1 MQDIFNVQDNFVMQD
16 IPLEQA
22 IESLLAEIKLVNEY
36 ETLPL
41 QKANGRI
48 LAEDIWAP
56 FSQPPFDRSPLDG
69 YAFKAED
76 SLGVDRNQP
85 VKLKVI
91 GEVCA
96 GDYFDGEVKSKEAVR
111 IMTGAP
117 IPKGCNTVIRQE
129 DTDYGEEEVAI
140 YKNLKAYDNYCFA
153 GEDIKE
159 GQKVLSKGEKL
170 SAIKLGVL
178 ASLGYYEVSVYRQP
192 KVALICTGDELIL
205 PGEPLEMGKIY
216 NSNGIMLEQRGEEL
230 GISICYL
237 KACGD
242 TAEEIAKVIKEHIEQ
257 VDLWI
262 TTGGVSVGKKD
273 IMHEVIKNLG
283 AKRLFWRVQIQ
294 PGTPVLA
301 FNYRGLLVVGLSGN
315 PFAALTNFELLVRP
329 ILAKMTGDDT
339 LLTQKVEATLCDA
352 FHKKSKKRRFI
363 RAKYENG
370 KVYLPHHNHSSGSL
384 YTMSLCNA
392 LIEIPAGTPS
402 LEVGEKVQVILL

>member
-1 MQDIFNVQDNFVMQD
+1 MQDIFKMQD

-22 IESLLAEIKLVNEY
+22 IETLLQEITFVNEY

-41 QKANGRI
+41 EKANRRI
-48 LAEDIWAP
+48 LAEDIWAS

-69 YAFKAED
+69 YALKAED
-76 SLGVDRNQP
+76 SEGAEREQP

-96 GDYFDGEVKSKEAVR
+96 GDYFSGEVKSKEAVR

-129 DTDYGEEEVAI
+129 DTDYGEEEVAL
-140 YKNLKAYDNYCFA
+140 YKSLKAYDNYCFA

-178 ASLGYYEVSVYRQP
+178 VSLGYGEVRVYRQP
-192 KVALICTGDELIL
+192 KVALICTGDELTL
-205 PGEPLEMGKIY
+205 PGEPLEKGKIY
-216 NSNGIMLEQRGEEL
+216 NSNGVMLQQRGEEL
-230 GISICYL
+230 GIPICYL
-237 KACGD
+237 KTCGD
-242 TAEEIAKVIKEHIEQ
+242 TAQEIAKVIETHIEQ

-273 IMHEVIKNLG
+273 IMHDVIKVLG

-301 FNYRGLLVVGLSGN
+301 FSYKGSLMVSLSGN
-315 PFAALTNFELLVRP
+315 PFAALANFELLVRP
-329 ILAKMTGDDT
+329 LLAKLTGDT
-339 LLTQKVEATLCDA
+339 TILTCKVEATLCDA
-352 FHKKSKKRRFI
+352 FEKKSKKRRFI

-370 KVYLPHHNHSSGSL
+370 KVYLPHDNHSSGSL